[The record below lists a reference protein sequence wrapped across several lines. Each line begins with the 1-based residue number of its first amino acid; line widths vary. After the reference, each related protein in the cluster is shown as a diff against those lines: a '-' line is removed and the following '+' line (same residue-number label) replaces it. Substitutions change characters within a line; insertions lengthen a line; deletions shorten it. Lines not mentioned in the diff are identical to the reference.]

1 MNKTLSGRRVLVVE
15 DEMLVVMMIEDM
27 LAELGCE
34 SVTVA
39 ATVAQ
44 AVALIGEQSFDVAML
59 DMNLGGNSSLA
70 VAKLLSARGIPFA
83 FSTGNTGRDMWDGF
97 GDRAVLRKPFLC
109 KELGDVLARALASTD
124 EAVLPTKLDA

>member
-1 MNKTLSGRRVLVVE
+1 MNKALSGRRVLVVE

-34 SVTVA
+34 SVAAA

-44 AVALIGEQSFDVAML
+44 AVALIGAQSFDVAML
-59 DMNLGGNSSLA
+59 DMNLSGNSSLA
-70 VAKLLSARGIPFA
+70 VAELLAACGIPFA
-83 FSTGNTGRDMWDGF
+83 FSTGNTGRDMWEGF
-97 GDRAVLRKPFLC
+97 GDRAVLRKPFMC

-124 EAVLPTKLDA
+124 EAVSATKLDA